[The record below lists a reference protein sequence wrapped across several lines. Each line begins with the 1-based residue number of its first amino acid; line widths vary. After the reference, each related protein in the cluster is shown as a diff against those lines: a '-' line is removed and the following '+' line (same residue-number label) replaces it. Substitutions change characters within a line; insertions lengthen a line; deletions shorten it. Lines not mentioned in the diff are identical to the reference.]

1 MKSAVFVG
9 FVLFALVPLIN
20 AYCWQE
26 LLKFRAT
33 HCQDDVDKTWH
44 GVGSSWTNSR
54 CDQCSCSRVKSCC
67 SGLPSVNVPDDCTV
81 EFDYNACTYEV
92 FNKKDR
98 NIKCN
103 YSAVG
108 K

>member
-1 MKSAVFVG
+1 MVITLCYISQSYLNFLPSTG
-9 FVLFALVPLIN
+9 
-20 AYCWQE
+20 
-26 LLKFRAT
+26 AT

-44 GVGSSWTNSR
+44 AVGSSWTNSR
-54 CDQCSCSRVKSCC
+54 CDQCRCSSVKSCC
-67 SGLPSVNVPDDCTV
+67 MTVADDCTV